1 MSLEKVLPIAYM
13 GKGSIDAEHLYFI
26 EAKFLEDFG
35 VFKKDEVVSTLHVDL
50 HDCYIIDYSTYRNQP
65 FKLEADV

>member
-13 GKGSIDAEHLYFI
+13 GKGSIDDEHLYFI
-26 EAKFLEDFG
+26 DVEFLEDFG
-35 VFKKDEVVSTLHVDL
+35 IFKIGDKVSTLHVDL